1 MIFKFLYFILNLNKS
16 DKEKAMTE
24 KKRIISI
31 MTGLDPDKKQQ
42 DILSEIFRVVNNYK
56 HRFFKQSLVNP
67 SLTEKDFRHED
78 NRLDRRWSRSV
89 EEDVVGMKDSIQS
102 NRKNYL
108 ADKKDRLV
116 SLNKTIQKI
125 SHKYYNAL
133 TFPEN
138 FSQQLPGLLKT
149 LRFHYRKKALLEQ
162 SIRKLNYDL
171 QNHRFSICFG
181 SKKLFSKQFNPC
193 VTHSDWQRQWQ
204 ESRYHSFRLTGAKD
218 ETCGNANAQLHFVK
232 NNCYSLKLRIPLVL
246 EKQYGKYLAID
257 NIHFPEKTQSFMQ
270 NIILAN
276 NDKSSTA
283 RQPLTI
289 SVSKIKGKYR
299 LTIQCT
305 PEKVDVVTTDTFG
318 VVGMDMN
325 ADNITVADIDRNG
338 KIQET
343 KIFRFNLNG
352 KSTGQRENIIIEAIN
367 KAVDFAQSK
376 GKDLI
381 YEDLDF
387 SQKKQQLYK
396 SENKDYNRM
405 LSSFSYL
412 KMKTQLLSR
421 AYKCGVRIS
430 KVNPAYT
437 SLTGRLLHSKRYG
450 LSVHEAAAYA
460 IARKYYEIKEIIKK
474 IITLNVKGKTFM
486 FTVPEKILKS
496 ESRSQYRLLQKWFKN
511 LWLSQSTWKLCS
523 SHVNPSG

>member
-1 MIFKFLYFILNLNKS
+1 MK
-16 DKEKAMTE
+16 E

-31 MTGLDPDKKQQ
+31 MTGLHPEEDQQ
-42 DILSEIFRVVNNYK
+42 VILAGIFSVVNSYK
-56 HRFFKQSLVNP
+56 HGFFKQSLLNP
-67 SLTEKDFRHED
+67 SLTEKAFRHED

-108 ADKKDRLV
+108 ADKKDRLE
-116 SLNKTIQKI
+116 SLNKTIEKI
-125 SHKYYNAL
+125 SKKYHNAL
-133 TFPEN
+133 KSPEK

-149 LRFHYRKKALLEQ
+149 LRFYYRKKALLEKG
-162 SIRKLNYDL
+162 IKKLEQDL
-171 QNHRFSICFG
+171 ENERFSICFG

-193 VTHSDWQRQWQ
+193 ITHSDWRRQWQ
-204 ESRYHSFRLTGAKD
+204 ESRHHSFRLTGAKD
-218 ETCGNANAQLHFVK
+218 ETCGNGNAQLHFVK
-232 NNCYSLKLRIPLVL
+232 NNCYSLKLRIPSAL
-246 EKQYGKYLAID
+246 EKQYGKYLVID
-257 NIHFPEKTQSFMQ
+257 NIHFPEKTKSFMQ

-276 NDKSSTA
+276 NDKSSSC

-299 LTIQCT
+299 LTVQCT
-305 PEKVDVVTTDTFG
+305 PEKVEIATTDTFG

-325 ADNITVADIDRNG
+325 ADNLSVADIDKNG
-338 KIQET
+338 KILET
-343 KIFRFNLNG
+343 RIYRFNLNV
-352 KSTGQRENIIIEAIN
+352 KSTGQRENIIIDAMN
-367 KAVDFAQSK
+367 KAVDFAHSK

-396 SENKDYNRM
+396 SENKVYNHM

-421 AYKCGVRIS
+421 SYKCGVRIS

-486 FTVPEKILKS
+486 FTVPEKILKAD
-496 ESRSQYRLLQKWFKN
+496 SRSQYPLLQKWFKN
-511 LWLSQSTWKLCS
+511 LWLSQSTWQLHRS
-523 SHVNPSG
+523 QVNPTG

>member
-1 MIFKFLYFILNLNKS
+1 MK
-16 DKEKAMTE
+16 E

-31 MTGLDPDKKQQ
+31 MTRLQPKEEQQ
-42 DILSEIFRVVNNYK
+42 VILADIFRVVNSYK
-56 HRFFKQSLVNP
+56 HRFFKQSLLNP
-67 SLTEKDFRHED
+67 SLTEKAFRHED

-108 ADKKDRLV
+108 ADKKDRLQN
-116 SLNKTIQKI
+116 LNKTIQKI
-125 SHKYYNAL
+125 SQKYHDAL
-133 TFPEN
+133 KSPEN

-149 LRFHYRKKALLEQ
+149 LRFHHRKKALLEQ
-162 SIRKLNYDL
+162 SIKKLENDL
-171 QNHRFSICFG
+171 QNHRFLICFG

-193 VTHSDWQRQWQ
+193 VTHSDWRRQWQ
-204 ESRYHSFRLTGAKD
+204 ESRYNSFRLTGAKD
-218 ETCGNANAQLHFVK
+218 ETCGNGNAQLNFVK

-246 EKQYGKYLAID
+246 EKQYGKYLIID
-257 NIHFPEKTQSFMQ
+257 NIHFPEKTKSFMQ
-270 NIILAN
+270 NVILAN
-276 NDKSSTA
+276 NDKSSTGH
-283 RQPLTI
+283 QPLTI

-299 LTIQCT
+299 LTVQCT
-305 PEKVDVVTTDTFG
+305 PEKVNVVTTDTKG

-325 ADNITVADIDRNG
+325 ADNISVADIDRNG

-352 KSTGQRENIIIEAIN
+352 KSTGQRENIIIETIN

-396 SENKDYNRM
+396 SENKKYNRM

-474 IITLNVKGKTFM
+474 LITLNVKGKTFM
-486 FTVPEKILKS
+486 FTVPEKILKA
-496 ESRSQYRLLQKWFKN
+496 ESRSQYPLLQKWFKS
-511 LWLSQSTWKLCS
+511 LWLSQSTWELCS
-523 SHVNPSG
+523 SHVNHSG

>member
-1 MIFKFLYFILNLNKS
+1 MK
-16 DKEKAMTE
+16 E

-31 MTGLDPDKKQQ
+31 MTRLQPKEEQQ
-42 DILSEIFRVVNNYK
+42 VILADIFRVVNSYK
-56 HRFFKQSLVNP
+56 HRFFKQSLLNP
-67 SLTEKDFRHED
+67 SLTEKAFRHED

-108 ADKKDRLV
+108 ADKKDRLQN
-116 SLNKTIQKI
+116 LNKTIQKI
-125 SHKYYNAL
+125 SQKYHDAL
-133 TFPEN
+133 KSPEN

-149 LRFHYRKKALLEQ
+149 LRFHHRKKALLEQ
-162 SIRKLNYDL
+162 SIKKLENDL
-171 QNHRFSICFG
+171 QNHRFLICFG

-193 VTHSDWQRQWQ
+193 VTHSDWRRQWQ
-204 ESRYHSFRLTGAKD
+204 ESRYNSFRLTGTKD
-218 ETCGNANAQLHFVK
+218 ETCGNGNAQLNFVK

-246 EKQYGKYLAID
+246 EKQYGKYLIID
-257 NIHFPEKTQSFMQ
+257 NIHFPEKTKSFMQ
-270 NIILAN
+270 NVILAN
-276 NDKSSTA
+276 NDKSSTGH
-283 RQPLTI
+283 QPLTI

-299 LTIQCT
+299 LTVQCT
-305 PEKVDVVTTDTFG
+305 PEKVNVVTTDTKG

-325 ADNITVADIDRNG
+325 ADNISVADIDRNG

-352 KSTGQRENIIIEAIN
+352 KSTGQRENIIIETIN

-396 SENKDYNRM
+396 SENKNYNRM

-474 IITLNVKGKTFM
+474 LITLNVKGKTFM
-486 FTVPEKILKS
+486 FTVPEKILKA
-496 ESRSQYRLLQKWFKN
+496 ESRSQYSLLQKWFKS
-511 LWLSQSTWKLCS
+511 LWLSQSTWELQS
-523 SHVNPSG
+523 SHVNHSG